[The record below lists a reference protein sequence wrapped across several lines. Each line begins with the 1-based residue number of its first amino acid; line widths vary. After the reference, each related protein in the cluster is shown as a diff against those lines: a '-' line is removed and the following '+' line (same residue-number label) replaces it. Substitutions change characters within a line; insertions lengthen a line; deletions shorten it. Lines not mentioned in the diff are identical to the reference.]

1 MTETKKTVPVEF
13 RTNGV
18 LTEKGVTISEQSN
31 IDALS
36 SRGYGTLEN
45 KVFTLTYYESLYLL
59 DKGMLEIKDPN
70 GKAKDFQT
78 LLHSYEAKNDNAW
91 VNYLVYRDLR
101 SRGYVVREGFG
112 GGIDFRIYERG
123 TYGKDTAP
131 YLIMITQEGKP
142 LPVNDLADALSKCKS
157 QKKELILAV
166 MNRRG
171 EVVHYSV
178 SPLSFNKIEP
188 DQDE

>member
-18 LTEKGVTISEQSN
+18 LAEKGVTISEQSN

-36 SRGYGTLEN
+36 SRGYGILEN

-70 GKAKDFQT
+70 GKAKDFQS
-78 LLHSYEAKNDNAW
+78 LLHSYEAKDDNAW

-142 LPVNDLADALSKCKS
+142 LPVNDLADVLSKCKS

-178 SPLSFNKIEP
+178 SPLSFNKIES

>member
-1 MTETKKTVPVEF
+1 MSEPKKVIPVEF

-18 LTEKGVTISEQSN
+18 LDEKGVIISEQSN

-45 KVFTLTYYESLYLL
+45 KVFTLTFYESLYLL
-59 DKGMLEIKDPN
+59 DKGMLEIKDEK
-70 GKAKDFQT
+70 GKATDFQN
-78 LLHSYEAKNDNAW
+78 LLRHYEDQNENAW
-91 VNYLVYRDLR
+91 TNYLVYRDLR

-112 GGIDFRIYERG
+112 GRIDFRIYERG

-131 YLIMITQEGKP
+131 YLVLSTQEGKP
-142 LPVNDLADALSKCKS
+142 IPVNDLVNALQQCQS
-157 QKKELILAV
+157 QKKELTLAV

-171 EVVHYSV
+171 EIVYYSV
-178 SPLSFNKIEP
+178 GQLHFPAQE
-188 DQDE
+188 